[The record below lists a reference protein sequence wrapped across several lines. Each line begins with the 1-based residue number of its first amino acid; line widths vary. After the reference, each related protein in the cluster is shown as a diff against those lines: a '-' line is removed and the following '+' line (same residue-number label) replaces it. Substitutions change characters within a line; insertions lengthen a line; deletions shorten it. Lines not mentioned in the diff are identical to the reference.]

1 MNSYCFPFFGQDIFK
16 IEDSPTHALMF
27 QLFSQGPVGDKESLA
42 QALIRFI
49 EANADLQRD
58 CLTYE
63 PIWLEDVYARF
74 KQVRP

>member
-1 MNSYCFPFFGQDIFK
+1 
-16 IEDSPTHALMF
+16 
-27 QLFSQGPVGDKESLA
+27 
-42 QALIRFI
+42 LIRFI

-74 KQVRP
+74 KQVRPWEK